1 MVSQADTGISF
12 EAESSETPEPNVTNM
27 ESKIQVDGK
36 NPLTEVITSVE
47 FADVESP
54 TEPTPEIEMG
64 EVVGTGTLV
73 VQEEEPALAEAEVS
87 KPEYDFKIQNLID
100 EFQVLGYARREII
113 PAS

>member
-12 EAESSETPEPNVTNM
+12 AAESPETPETNVTNT

-64 EVVGTGTLV
+64 KVVGTGTLL

-87 KPEYDFKIQNLID
+87 KPEYEFKIQNLID
-100 EFQVLGYARREII
+100 EFQVLGYR
-113 PAS
+113 

>member
-12 EAESSETPEPNVTNM
+12 AAESPETPETNVTNT

-36 NPLTEVITSVE
+36 NPLTEAITSVE

-73 VQEEEPALAEAEVS
+73 VQEEEPALDADDSAEGGDAGGR
-87 KPEYDFKIQNLID
+87 KG
-100 EFQVLGYARREII
+100 LGSGPKGPLGPHGAL
-113 PAS
+113 